1 MTERPRSAI
10 STSTSD
16 RITVRG
22 LDLTTDLMG
31 KVGLGDMAFLEL
43 LGRLP
48 NSGES
53 VVFNA
58 MLVSLVEH
66 GLTPNTLAA
75 RLTYLGS
82 PEALQASVAAGVLGL
97 GTVFVGSIEGAARM
111 LQEALAEE
119 GAGDDLQRLAGV
131 IVEEHLS
138 SRRSIPGLG
147 HPIHRPVD
155 PRARRLFEL
164 ASENGLAG
172 SYVELIELI
181 QAEAELRTRRTLP
194 LNVTGAVGAL
204 ASELQLPWTIC
215 RGVGIMARCIGIVAH
230 LQEEMRDP
238 IAAEVWRAGERES

>member
-1 MTERPRSAI
+1 MVRQSTGAVQDSGKDLGDGFASQDGDPARREAPASGSRPAARLFRRLRRARGMTERPRSAI

-172 SYVELIELI
+172 SYVELI
-181 QAEAELRTRRTLP
+181 
-194 LNVTGAVGAL
+194 
-204 ASELQLPWTIC
+204 
-215 RGVGIMARCIGIVAH
+215 
-230 LQEEMRDP
+230 
-238 IAAEVWRAGERES
+238 